1 MPTMPPRYL
10 LALALLAAAS
20 VAHAQHQYAYP
31 MQNQSPDQQ
40 KKDGYECHLWAVE
53 QTGFDPSVS
62 PPQQQAPKPAP
73 QNHPLPAIGLRGQ
86 MRQAMMD
93 EMMAEQQKMKAAQQK
108 PTPQQQQQMMAQQQ
122 AFSDYQRA
130 RAACLSARGYSVR

>member
-1 MPTMPPRYL
+1 MALRL
-10 LALALLAAAS
+10 ILALVALVLAHAAN
-20 VAHAQHQYAYP
+20 AQHQYAYP

-40 KKDGYECHLWAVE
+40 KKDGYECHMWAVE

-62 PPQQQAPKPAP
+62 PPQTQAPKPAP
-73 QNHPLPAIGLRGQ
+73 QNHPMPAIGLRGQ
-86 MRQAMMD
+86 MRQALMD
-93 EMMAEQQKMKAAQQK
+93 DMMAEQQKMKAAQQK
-108 PTPQQQQQMMAQQQ
+108 PTPQQQQAMMAQQQ